1 MRAHCRAYPLSGQ
14 AGTRQKL
21 SIRRCPMQ
29 LKSSKTAQNL
39 KDAFA
44 GESQANRRYLYF
56 AQKAD
61 VEGFNDVSAVFR
73 STAEGETGHA
83 HGHLEFLESVGD
95 PATGEPIGGTELN
108 LKAAIAGETHEYTD
122 MYPGM
127 ARTAREEG
135 FEEIADWFE
144 TLAKAEKSHAGR
156 FQKALNTLRE

>member
-1 MRAHCRAYPLSGQ
+1 MA
-14 AGTRQKL
+14 KL
-21 SIRRCPMQ
+21 
-29 LKSSKTAQNL
+29 KGSKTEGNL
-39 KDAFA
+39 KAAFA

-95 PATGEPIGGTELN
+95 PATGLPIGPTAHN

-127 ARTAREEG
+127 ARTARDEG
-135 FEEIADWFE
+135 FEEVAEWLE
-144 TLAKAEKSHAGR
+144 TLARAEKSHAGR
-156 FQKALNTLRE
+156 FQQGLESVS

>member
-1 MRAHCRAYPLSGQ
+1 ME
-14 AGTRQKL
+14 
-21 SIRRCPMQ
+21 
-29 LKSSKTAQNL
+29 LKRSKTEDNL
-39 KDAFA
+39 KAALA
-44 GESQANRRYLYF
+44 GEAQANRRYLYF

-61 VEGFNDVSAVFR
+61 VEGHNDVATVFR

-95 PATGEPIGGTELN
+95 PATGEPIGSTDNN

-127 ARTAREEG
+127 AKVARDEG
-135 FEEIADWFE
+135 FDEIADWFE

-156 FQKALNTLRE
+156 FTKALDDMPK

>member
-1 MRAHCRAYPLSGQ
+1 MNLK
-14 AGTRQKL
+14 GT
-21 SIRRCPMQ
+21 
-29 LKSSKTAQNL
+29 KTHQNL

-56 AQKAD
+56 ANKAD
-61 VEGFNDVSAVFR
+61 VEGQNDVAALFR

-83 HGHLEFLESVGD
+83 FGHLEYLEVVGD
-95 PATGEPIGGTELN
+95 PATGHPIGETKLN
-108 LKAAIAGETHEYTD
+108 LKASVAGETHEYTD

-127 ARTAREEG
+127 AKAAREEG

-156 FQKALNTLRE
+156 FQKALDSMG

>member
-1 MRAHCRAYPLSGQ
+1 ME
-14 AGTRQKL
+14 
-21 SIRRCPMQ
+21 
-29 LKSSKTAQNL
+29 LKESKTAQNL

-61 VEGFNDVSAVFR
+61 IEGAPDVAAVFR

-83 HGHLEFLESVGD
+83 HGHLEYLEEVGD
-95 PATGEPIGGTELN
+95 PATGEKMGETEDN
-108 LKAAIAGETHEYTD
+108 LKSAIAGETHEYTD
-122 MYPGM
+122 LYPGM

-144 TLAKAEKSHAGR
+144 TLAKAEKSHAGK
-156 FQKALNTLRE
+156 FQRTLDAYKGA

>member
-1 MRAHCRAYPLSGQ
+1 M
-14 AGTRQKL
+14 T
-21 SIRRCPMQ
+21 
-29 LKSSKTAQNL
+29 LKGSKTEQNL

-61 VEGFNDVSAVFR
+61 VEGYNDVSAVFR

-83 HGHLEFLESVGD
+83 HGHLEYLQEVGD
-95 PATGEPIGGTELN
+95 PATGKPIGHTKDN
-108 LKAAIAGETHEYTD
+108 LASAIDGETHEYTD

-127 ARTAREEG
+127 AKTAREEG

-144 TLAKAEKSHAGR
+144 TLAKAEKSHAGK
-156 FQKALNTLRE
+156 FQKTLNTL

>member
-1 MRAHCRAYPLSGQ
+1 MV
-14 AGTRQKL
+14 KL
-21 SIRRCPMQ
+21 
-29 LKSSKTAQNL
+29 KGSKTEQNL

-61 VEGFNDVSAVFR
+61 VEGHNDVAVVFR

-83 HGHLEFLESVGD
+83 HGHLEYLEAAGD
-95 PATGEPIGGTELN
+95 PATGKPIGPTNHN
-108 LKAAIAGETHEYTD
+108 LAAAIAGETHESTD

-135 FEEIADWFE
+135 FDEIADWFE

-156 FQKALNTLRE
+156 FQKALDTLN

>member
-1 MRAHCRAYPLSGQ
+1 MTAL
-14 AGTRQKL
+14 AGT
-21 SIRRCPMQ
+21 
-29 LKSSKTAQNL
+29 KTENNL

-61 VEGFNDVSAVFR
+61 VEGYNDVSTVFR

-83 HGHLEFLESVGD
+83 HGHLGFLEETGD
-95 PATGEPIGGTELN
+95 PATGEPIGSTSNN
-108 LKAAIAGETHEYTD
+108 LKASIAGETFEYTD

-127 ARTAREEG
+127 AKTAREEG
-135 FEEIADWFE
+135 LDEIADWFE

-156 FQKALNTLRE
+156 FQRALDTLDG

>member
-1 MRAHCRAYPLSGQ
+1 MPALKGSG
-14 AGTRQKL
+14 TE
-21 SIRRCPMQ
+21 
-29 LKSSKTAQNL
+29 QNL

-61 VEGFNDVSAVFR
+61 VEGYNDVSAVFR

-83 HGHLEFLESVGD
+83 HGHLEYLEETGD
-95 PATGEPIGGTELN
+95 PATGEPIGPTAAN
-108 LKAAIAGETHEYTD
+108 LKAAVAGETHEYTD

-127 ARTAREEG
+127 AKTAREEG

-144 TLAKAEKSHAGR
+144 TLAKAEKSHAGK
-156 FQKALNTLRE
+156 FQKTLESIK